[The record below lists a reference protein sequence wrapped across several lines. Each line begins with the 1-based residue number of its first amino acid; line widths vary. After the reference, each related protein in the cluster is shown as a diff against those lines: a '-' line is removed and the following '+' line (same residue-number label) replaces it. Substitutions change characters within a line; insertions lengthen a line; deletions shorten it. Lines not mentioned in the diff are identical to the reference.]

1 MDHSE
6 VDARAQRRGPS
17 EATQRRR
24 DTKVL
29 LAPFVANLA
38 SWHQQ
43 AARLMLE
50 VERAE
55 SRGEPKSAPAAAIQQ
70 LIDTVSSERDTFAD
84 KTAART
90 SSRVEDVEKS
100 FRRLLADLEQTRERC
115 RLQG

>member
-1 MDHSE
+1 MERTE
-6 VDARAQRRGPS
+6 VDARVQRRGPS

-24 DTKVL
+24 DTKML
-29 LAPFVANLA
+29 LAPFVANLSA
-38 SWHQQ
+38 WHQQ

-55 SRGEPKSAPAAAIQQ
+55 SRGEPKAAPIAAVQQ
-70 LIDTVSSERDTFAD
+70 LIETVRREREAFGS
-84 KTAART
+84 KTAALA

-100 FRRLLADLEQTRERC
+100 FRRLLADLEHAEARC